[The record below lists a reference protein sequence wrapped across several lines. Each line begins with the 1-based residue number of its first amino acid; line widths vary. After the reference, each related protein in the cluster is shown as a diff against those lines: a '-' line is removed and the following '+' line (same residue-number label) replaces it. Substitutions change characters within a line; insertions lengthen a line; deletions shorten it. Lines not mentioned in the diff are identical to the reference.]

1 MFPLQNTLIAH
12 DILRKLQLNAIKT
25 RRSTWQIPF
34 GVTIMLSKQISEII
48 TEVNNFLVQITTW
61 KRIVLRLKII
71 WLLKASYVWQDFLFL
86 SDNYVVSY
94 VWQDFLF
101 LSDNY
106 VLQTNKRKIKQNT
119 YSDIS
124 RKKFVFSFISFERSI
139 FHYEKSCLT
148 QRSRPKCLS

>member
-71 WLLKASYVWQDFLFL
+71 WLLKAVNWI
-86 SDNYVVSY
+86 VSY

-119 YSDIS
+119 YTDIS
-124 RKKFVFSFISFERSI
+124 WKMFVFSFISFKRSI